1 MTIAKAIPPRF
12 TLSQAKQI
20 VKDLYDIQTTEI
32 KDLGS
37 YIDQNLLV
45 TDNQGQQY
53 LFKLHDQLETKA
65 VLELQNDVMRFLGDK
80 VEGIDFPE
88 VYLSTNGEECPSV
101 ADEEGARHYVRLL
114 HFLPG
119 TLLKDVPIFS
129 DALLTDVGR
138 TVGGMDRALAH
149 FQHPASNRADLPWD
163 LKNAKRTGKLS
174 SYIKN
179 PHQRRLAEFF
189 LMKFDNEVLDVLS
202 DQPKSVVH
210 NDSHRY
216 SILVNAENKGEEFVT
231 GIFDFGDTVYTHT
244 VCNLAICLSDI
255 IVHCEDPIKGAAV
268 VVKAYNEQR
277 NLSEQEVSILFHLI
291 ATRIALYVS
300 LAAYH
305 READPE
311 NAHAQVKEKQK
322 WDLLEKLIAI
332 NPVYAL
338 DQFRA
343 ACGMPD
349 LSVERKK
356 QADTN
361 LAKRKQY
368 FADSLYTHY
377 QQPLHLSG
385 GALQYLFDEEGNTYF
400 DCVNNVCQWGHSHPH
415 IVRAGQSQMAK
426 LNTNSRYVY
435 EQMSE
440 YAEKLLATFP
450 DPLNVVFFVNSGS
463 EANDLAMRMARTV
476 NGQKDMIVLDTAYH
490 GNSQACTDISPH
502 RVDRPGKPGLPAHVH
517 KAMVPD
523 VLRGP
528 YKANDPQA
536 GLKYAND
543 VTRILNELDEKGLAP
558 TAFIAESLVGTGGQF
573 VLPDGYLESVYQQ
586 VRAKGGLCIA
596 DEVQVGFGR
605 TGINTWCFESQG
617 VVPDIVTMGKPIGNG
632 HPMAA
637 LVTTRA
643 IADQFDQGITFF
655 NTFGGNPV
663 SCSIGNAV
671 LEVLQDEELEANVIK
686 LNARL
691 MDGLNQL
698 KSKYPFIADVRGQGL
713 YIGVELVKDLNT
725 LEPATELAKIVVEQM
740 KAQQKILLNTNGYDN
755 NIIKIKPAL
764 IIGEKDIDRLVN
776 SLDQVFADNKVQLGE
791 SA

>member
-12 TLSQAKQI
+12 TLSRAKQI
-20 VKDLYDIQTTEI
+20 VADLYDIQATEI

-45 TDNQGQQY
+45 IDTYGRQY
-53 LFKLHDQLETKA
+53 LLKLHDQMETRA
-65 VLELQNDVMRFLGDK
+65 VLELQNEVMRFLGGK
-80 VEGIDFPE
+80 VEGVDFPE
-88 VYLSTNGEECPSV
+88 VYQSTNGEECPSV
-101 ADEEGARHYVRLL
+101 TDEEGARHYVRLL

-119 TLLKDVPIFS
+119 ILLKDVPVFS
-129 DALLTDVGR
+129 EALLTDIGR
-138 TVGGMDRALAH
+138 TAGGMDRALVH

-174 SYIKN
+174 RYINN

-189 LMKFDNEVLDVLS
+189 LMKFDNEVLDTLS
-202 DQPKSVVH
+202 DLPKSVVH
-210 NDSHRY
+210 NDTHRY
-216 SILVNAENKGEEFVT
+216 SILVNTDPSGGEYVT
-231 GIFDFGDTVYTHT
+231 GIIDFGDTVYTHT

-255 IVHCEDPIKGAAV
+255 MVHCEDPIKGAAV
-268 VVKAYNEQR
+268 VVKAYHQQR
-277 NLSEQEVSILFHLI
+277 KLSQEEVSILFHLI

-311 NAHAQVKEKQK
+311 NAHAQVKEQQK
-322 WDLLEKLIAI
+322 WVLLEKLIAI

-338 DQFRA
+338 DHFRE
-343 ACGMPD
+343 ACDMPD
-349 LSVERKK
+349 LAAERKK

-361 LAKRKQY
+361 LARRKHY

-377 QQPLHLSG
+377 QQPLHLTG

-400 DCVNNVCQWGHSHPH
+400 DCVNNVCQWGHSHPR
-415 IVRAGQSQMAK
+415 IVRAAQSQIAK

-517 KAMVPD
+517 KAIVPD

-528 YKANDPQA
+528 YKADDPEA
-536 GLKYAND
+536 GANYASD
-543 VTRILNELDEKGLAP
+543 VTRILSELDDKGLAP

-573 VLPDGYLESVYQQ
+573 VLPGGYLISVYEQ

-637 LVTTRA
+637 VVTTRA
-643 IADQFDQGITFF
+643 IADKFDQGITFF

-663 SCSIGNAV
+663 SCAIGMAV
-671 LEVLQDEELEANVIK
+671 LDVLQDEKLEDHVVK
-686 LNARL
+686 LNARM
-691 MDGLNQL
+691 MDGLNAL

-713 YIGVELVKDLNT
+713 YIGVELVNDLET
-725 LEPATELAKIVVEQM
+725 LEPATTMAKSIVEQM
-740 KAQQKILLNTNGYDN
+740 KAEQKILLNTNGYDN
-755 NIIKIKPAL
+755 NIIKIKPAM
-764 IIGEKDIDRLVN
+764 IIGEKDVDRLVN
-776 SLDQVFADNKVQLGE
+776 SLDKVFADHHNPVGV
-791 SA
+791 